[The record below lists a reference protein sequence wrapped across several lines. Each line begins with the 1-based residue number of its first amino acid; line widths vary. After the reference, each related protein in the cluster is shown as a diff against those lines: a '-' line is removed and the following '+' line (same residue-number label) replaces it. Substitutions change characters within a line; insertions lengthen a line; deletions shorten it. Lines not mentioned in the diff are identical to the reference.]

1 MKTGVQ
7 KDFNSTILLDSDF
20 RRNDG
25 KRAFSTFY
33 ESITITSKSIYM
45 FNIILSNPNS
55 QGSIKKAHNIGFQPE
70 INPLQLGVFNY

>member
-1 MKTGVQ
+1 MGKGTRPFSAEIGRCNCDIFVKSRHPGEACAGLDPVTGVQ

-33 ESITITSKSIYM
+33 ESI
-45 FNIILSNPNS
+45 
-55 QGSIKKAHNIGFQPE
+55 
-70 INPLQLGVFNY
+70 NYQREL